1 MQQKYQYLNDL
12 FNTKSFILYTFAMSK
27 GKKHLKTVRLQIF
40 NESTCNEN
48 TQIG

>member
-27 GKKHLKTVRLQIF
+27 EK
-40 NESTCNEN
+40 NN
-48 TQIG
+48 

>member
-27 GKKHLKTVRLQIF
+27 GKNIY
-40 NESTCNEN
+40 
-48 TQIG
+48 IP